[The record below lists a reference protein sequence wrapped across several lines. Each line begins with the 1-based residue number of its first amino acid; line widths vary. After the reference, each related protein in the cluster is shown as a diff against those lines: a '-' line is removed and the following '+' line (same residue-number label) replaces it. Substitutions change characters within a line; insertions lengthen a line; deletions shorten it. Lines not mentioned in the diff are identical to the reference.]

1 MKIDFYLLWI
11 VIPLFFGFI
20 IGYIGKPDEWYE
32 KLKKP
37 LLNPPKLVFPIAWTN
52 LYILIGISYYYG
64 LYKKEFKFWI
74 MPIIHL
80 FFNFAYSPI
89 FFYYKQKLGAAVLTT
104 LIFILAIMTL
114 IQFKKTDKTMISVYL
129 LIPYLLWLVFANYLA
144 WSIYYLN
151 LNNSK

>member
-1 MKIDFYLLWI
+1 MKFDFYLLWI
-11 VIPLFFGFI
+11 VIPLFLGFI
-20 IGYIGKPDEWYE
+20 IGSIGKPDDWYE

-37 LLNPPKLVFPIAWTN
+37 LLNPPRLVFPIAWTI

-64 LYKKEFKFWI
+64 LYKKELKFWI
-74 MPIIHL
+74 IPIIHL
-80 FFNFAYSPI
+80 LFNFAYSPI
-89 FFYYKQKLGAAVLTT
+89 FFYYKQKLGAAILTT

-114 IQFKKTDKTMISVYL
+114 IQFKKIDKTMISVYL

-151 LNNSK
+151 KSN